1 MCVFGLFCAFSV
13 IVAVLYLQFLD
24 LLNSGG

>member
-1 MCVFGLFCAFSV
+1 MCVLGLFCGFSV
-13 IVAVLYLQFLD
+13 IVAILYLQFLD